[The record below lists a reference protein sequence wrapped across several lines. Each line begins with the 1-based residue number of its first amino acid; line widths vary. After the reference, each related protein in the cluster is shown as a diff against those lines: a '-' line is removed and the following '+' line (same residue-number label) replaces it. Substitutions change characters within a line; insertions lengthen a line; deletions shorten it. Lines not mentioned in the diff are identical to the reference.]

1 MFFHE
6 TEISALLASRQVAA
20 QVRQCK
26 AQWGMEHL
34 SDPDFFAIVL
44 LAPAVG
50 LALANDNISLYEEMS
65 LGKKARYF
73 SKGSFFLRKGP
84 VVEGLD
90 RLIREFDAL
99 GPGCYAL
106 LALVI
111 SDMLAQYPAQ
121 SLPLADLELDLPDHR
136 SILLSAPYFLTKLLA
151 VVFLTEEEA
160 LLQPRSISRADF
172 DRLEHIGSEF
182 GLAGTEVFRAF
193 CQTYHLS

>member
-6 TEISALLASRQVAA
+6 TEIAALLASRPVAA
-20 QVRQCK
+20 QVRQYK
-26 AQWGMEHL
+26 ARWSLEHL
-34 SDPDFFAIVL
+34 SDSDFFAIVL
-44 LAPAVG
+44 LSPAVG

-73 SKGSFFLRKGP
+73 SKGGFFLRKGP

-90 RLIREFDAL
+90 RLIREFEAL
-99 GPGCYAL
+99 GPDCYAL

-111 SDMLAQYPAQ
+111 ADMLAQYPAQ
-121 SLPLADLELDLPDHR
+121 SLPLADLELDLPDYR

-151 VVFLTEEEA
+151 VIFLTEDEA
-160 LLQPRSISRADF
+160 LLQPRSISRADY
-172 DRLEHIGSEF
+172 DELEHIGQQL
-182 GLAGTEVFRAF
+182 GLAGTEAFRAF